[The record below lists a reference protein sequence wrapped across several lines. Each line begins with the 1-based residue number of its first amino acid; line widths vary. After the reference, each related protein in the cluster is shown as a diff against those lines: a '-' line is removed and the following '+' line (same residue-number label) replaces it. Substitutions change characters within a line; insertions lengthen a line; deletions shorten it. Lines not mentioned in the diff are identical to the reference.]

1 MSSKF
6 GIILDI
12 LLEFFSNPVSEND
25 YHNIVNAIREYSN
38 ARENNEQHEL
48 AIRGLPST
56 YHPCDHN
63 ERIRYAMVFG
73 EKNNMRI
80 GELISRVM

>member
-12 LLEFFSNPVSEND
+12 LLESFRNPVSEND

-38 ARENNEQHEL
+38 AREDNEQHEL
-48 AIRGLPST
+48 AIRGLPLT

-63 ERIRYAMVFG
+63 ERIRHSMVFTDKDN
-73 EKNNMRI
+73 ERV
-80 GELISRVM
+80 GELLSGVL